1 MSCMPKCLATT
12 HQKCTINVHVHIHVT
27 MSKVQKKFWQ
37 MEGTKTQLSVQL
49 GKLVL
54 SIQLSNSH
62 RLGCTF
68 YTGITVGL
76 VSTVCSIGTSYDKSS
91 PLTLTAYFSWDL
103 QWRRCGLYHDH
114 SKHTGVL
121 SHG

>member
-1 MSCMPKCLATT
+1 MSCVPKCLATT

-27 MSKVQKKFWQ
+27 MSKVQ
-37 MEGTKTQLSVQL
+37 KTQLSVQL

-68 YTGITVGL
+68 YTEITVGL
-76 VSTVCSIGTSYDKSS
+76 VSTVCSTSIGTSYDKSS